1 MKQTYTI
8 GEVASMLRINVDAIR
23 FYERKGLVHPQK
35 NKENKYR
42 IFTMNNILELL
53 DVIYYRELDMSISE
67 ISSILHSGTKSS
79 MQTLLRE
86 KRENAQKRLLFERQ
100 LIRKIEHIE
109 QIYDMIDTNREV
121 SLRQFPKT
129 WILRQG
135 YKKDE
140 IMKSQIESFTKDQ
153 FVMSSVFYSY
163 HVESQEMQN
172 LYITMEQSIM
182 EEFGIPW
189 DSCEELEL
197 GTCICKVV
205 KMEKNILQK
214 ESLADLFQCAKR
226 NGYQYDEELYVHEIP
241 LTSYMDACNYFAEI
255 YLPIKEKTDRK

>member
-8 GEVASMLRINVDAIR
+8 GEIASMLRINVDAIR

-35 NKENKYR
+35 NKDNKYR

-79 MQTLLRE
+79 MQALLRE
-86 KRENAQKRLLFERQ
+86 KRENAQRRLLFERQ

-109 QIYDMIDTNREV
+109 QIYEMIDTNRKV
-121 SLRQFPKT
+121 SVRKFPKT
-129 WILRQG
+129 WIMRQG

-140 IMKSQIESFTKDQ
+140 IMKSQIENFTKDQ

-163 HVESQEMQN
+163 HIENQEMQN
-172 LYITMEQSIM
+172 LYITMEQNIM
-182 EEFGIPW
+182 EEFEMSW
-189 DSCEELEL
+189 DHCEELNL
-197 GTCICKVV
+197 GTCICKVA

-214 ESLADLFQCAKR
+214 ESLKDMFQYAKR
-226 NGYQYDEELYVHEIP
+226 NGFQCEKEIYVHEIP
-241 LTSYMDACNYFAEI
+241 LTSYMDECNYFAEI
-255 YLPIKEKTDRK
+255 YLPVKQKNETR